1 MLLLLLSD
9 ITKVLNFQGSVS
21 GELQSAFSTCARG
34 PPFPVQVWQSQ
45 RHLPTCTCC
54 ARLGCLLLISPG
66 KPLEP
71 SSPLQPWASYV
82 QQQSS
87 PVPQVHFL
95 YGIRHKVTMLNVLQG
110 CAVSGGC
117 YGWGITWSYKLLLT
131 TPQGFAGIDVAS
143 PILST
148 YRESGLTE
156 LDPVTAYQSRK
167 TTHPGVPAN

>member
-34 PPFPVQVWQSQ
+34 PPFPVQVWQRQ

-95 YGIRHKVTMLNVLQG
+95 YGIRHKVTMLNVFTGLCSLWRMLWLRHNMILQAAFNDTPG
-110 CAVSGGC
+110 LCRDRC
-117 YGWGITWSYKLLLT
+117 GISN
-131 TPQGFAGIDVAS
+131 PQYVQ
-143 PILST
+143 
-148 YRESGLTE
+148 REWANRVRPSHCL
-156 LDPVTAYQSRK
+156 PV
-167 TTHPGVPAN
+167 